1 MAHAVTMQQLQ
12 ECDGHE
18 TSDRTGIAAEYAF
31 PDSKTHSEANSWLVI
46 GAASAVL
53 FVGVGYTN
61 TYGVF
66 QD

>member
-1 MAHAVTMQQLQ
+1 MARSVTMHQHLHG
-12 ECDGHE
+12 DGHE
-18 TSDRTGIAAEYAF
+18 ANEPTANAAEHDF
-31 PDSKTHSEANSWLVI
+31 PDSKNESEAMGWIVI